1 MRLILMP
8 PRKTNMTLTAFIAVA
23 LLHLMAAIS
32 PGPAVLMAARTG
44 VTEGLRTGTFLAMGI
59 GIGGVIWAAA
69 ALFGLA
75 LVFQAAPSLL
85 WALKIVGGV
94 YLIYMAWGMW
104 RGADHPLDM
113 SAATNTP
120 RSAASAF
127 RLGLWTQLANP
138 KPAVLFSAIFIGTVP
153 PGTSLWVYAALL
165 TVVFLNE
172 TIWNT
177 LVARIFSFD
186 RTRAGYISLKSVI
199 DRTFG
204 GLLALLGVKI
214 AAT

>member
-1 MRLILMP
+1 
-8 PRKTNMTLTAFIAVA
+8 MTLTAFVAVA

-44 VTEGLRTGTFLAMGI
+44 VTEGLRTGAFLAMGI

-85 WALKIVGGV
+85 WALKIIGGV

-104 RGADHPLDM
+104 RSADLPLDM
-113 SAATNTP
+113 TARSKTP

-138 KPAVLFSAIFIGTVP
+138 KPAILFSAIFIGTVP
-153 PGTSLWVYAALL
+153 PGTHIWVYTALL

-204 GLLALLGVKI
+204 GLLAVLGVKI

>member
-1 MRLILMP
+1 
-8 PRKTNMTLTAFIAVA
+8 MTLAAFIAVA

-44 VTEGLRTGTFLAMGI
+44 VTEGLRTGAFLAMGI
-59 GIGGVIWAAA
+59 GAGGVIWAAA

-85 WALKIVGGV
+85 WALKIAGGV

-104 RGADHPLDM
+104 RGADTPLDM
-113 SAATNTP
+113 NAASKTP
-120 RSAASAF
+120 RSAAFAF

-153 PGTSLWVYAALL
+153 PGTPSWVIAALL
-165 TVVFLNE
+165 AVVFLNE
-172 TIWNT
+172 TICNI
-177 LVARIFSFD
+177 LVARIFSLD
-186 RTRAGYISLKSVI
+186 RTRRAYISLKSII
-199 DRTFG
+199 DRVFG
-204 GLLALLGVKI
+204 GMLALLGVKV
-214 AAT
+214 ALQ

>member
-1 MRLILMP
+1 
-8 PRKTNMTLTAFIAVA
+8 MTLAAFLAVA

-32 PGPAVLMAARTG
+32 PGPAVLMSARTG
-44 VTEGLRTGTFLAMGI
+44 VTEGLRTGAFLAMGI
-59 GIGGVIWAAA
+59 GVGGVIWAAA

-75 LVFQAAPSLL
+75 LVFQAAPALL
-85 WALKIVGGV
+85 WGLKIAGGL
-94 YLIYMAWGMW
+94 YLIHMAWGMW
-104 RGADHPLDM
+104 RTADQPLEM
-113 SAATNTP
+113 GETGRLP

-127 RLGLWTQLANP
+127 RLGVMTQLSNP

-153 PGTSLWVYAALL
+153 PGTSLWIYAALL
-165 TVVFLNE
+165 LVVFLNE
-172 TIWNT
+172 TLWNI

-186 RTRAGYISLKSVI
+186 RTKRGYISLKSVI
-199 DRTFG
+199 DRAFG

>member
-1 MRLILMP
+1 
-8 PRKTNMTLTAFIAVA
+8 MTLTAFIAVA

-44 VTEGLRTGTFLAMGI
+44 VTEGLRTGAFLAMGI
-59 GIGGVIWAAA
+59 GAGGVIWAAA

-75 LVFQAAPSLL
+75 LVFEAAPSLL
-85 WALKIVGGV
+85 WALKIAGGL

-104 RGADHPLDM
+104 RSADTPLDM
-113 SAATNTP
+113 DAASKTP

-127 RLGLWTQLANP
+127 KLGLWTQLANP

-153 PGTSLWVYAALL
+153 PSTPSWVIAALL
-165 TVVFLNE
+165 LVVFLNE
-172 TIWNT
+172 TIWNI
-177 LVARIFSFD
+177 LVARIFSLD
-186 RTRAGYISLKSVI
+186 RTRRGYISLKSII

-204 GLLALLGVKI
+204 GMLALLGVKV
-214 AAT
+214 ALQ